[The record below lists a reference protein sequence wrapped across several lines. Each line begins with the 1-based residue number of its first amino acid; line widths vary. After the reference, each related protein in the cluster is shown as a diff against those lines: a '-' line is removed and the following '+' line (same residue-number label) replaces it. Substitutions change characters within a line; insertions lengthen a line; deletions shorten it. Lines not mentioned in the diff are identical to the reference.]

1 MNSKLYKSQE
11 TETIGDGHI
20 CIVPYSSIESLKCGL
35 CKAEKHDI
43 EIIKNLTECRFVPA
57 MSYKEILS
65 YAKILSTA
73 KIIIDNNNNFLIN
86 NKDKMLYFSEIIKIQ
101 DGCFSPISTPYKNCA
116 NRIIIPS
123 LKIQKD
129 MIYNISMYYLKDYN
143 IDYFFVVFIIR
154 LNKSFNKIFNKNTD
168 YYISINDIEKKY
180 NNLPYI
186 DKLIATEILY
196 DNYNT
201 VTTE

>member
-1 MNSKLYKSQE
+1 
-11 TETIGDGHI
+11 
-20 CIVPYSSIESLKCGL
+20 
-35 CKAEKHDI
+35 
-43 EIIKNLTECRFVPA
+43 

-73 KIIIDNNNNFLIN
+73 KIVIDNNNNFIIN
-86 NKDKMLYFSEIIKIQ
+86 NKEKMLYFSEIIKIQ
-101 DGCFSPISTPYKNCA
+101 DGCFSPISNPYKNCA
-116 NRIIIPS
+116 TRIIIHS
-123 LKIQKD
+123 LNIQKYI
-129 MIYNISMYYLKDYN
+129 IYNISMYYLKDYN

-186 DKLIATEILY
+186 DKLIATEILNHNY
-196 DNYNT
+196 DT
-201 VTTE
+201 VTTEWY